1 LVLAVGCAGEQ
12 PERDTASAA
21 TTTPSAAATSR
32 EPVVPL
38 DPVAQE
44 CVQEVMEVLELSWRI
59 QADPG
64 PPGAASEAKLDGFF
78 EKNPPE
84 TPRRTIFDKKAMLGR
99 GWILLG
105 TSDGQSSDE
114 AIEETVTDIREY
126 VETDCASADE

>member
-1 LVLAVGCAGEQ
+1 MVLAVGCADEQ

-21 TTTPSAAATSR
+21 TTTPSASATSR

-44 CVQEVMEVLELSWRI
+44 CVQEVMEVLELSWRGDVGHGRPDTGS
-59 QADPG
+59 QAKV
-64 PPGAASEAKLDGFF
+64 EAFNK
-78 EKNPPE
+78 ENAT
-84 TPRRTIFDKKAMLGR
+84 TPRHLVFSKNLMLGS
-99 GWILLG
+99 GWIAMAR
-105 TSDGQSSDE
+105 SDGQSEDE